1 MIDLRHNRRA
11 PDEPEAV
18 EAITALAAVL
28 TAEIDGLFS
37 RFRLSEWEA
46 DELLREILFLA
57 VLRWDQI
64 ESREVWM
71 LAWIRRA
78 CIRRA
83 CLRRSDLR
91 HRGRRPSPQ
100 P

>member
-1 MIDLRHNRRA
+1 MTDLHQIRRA
-11 PDEPEAV
+11 GEPEAV

-28 TAEIDGLFS
+28 AAEIDGLFS
-37 RFRLSEWEA
+37 RFRLSEREA
-46 DELLREILFLA
+46 AELLREILFLA

-64 ESREVWM
+64 ESREIWM
-71 LAWIRRA
+71 LACIRRA

-83 CLRRSDLR
+83 CLR

>member
-1 MIDLRHNRRA
+1 MTDLHQIRRA
-11 PDEPEAV
+11 PGEPEAV

-28 TAEIDGLFS
+28 AAEIDGLFS
-37 RFRLSEWEA
+37 RFRLSEGEA

-57 VLRWDQI
+57 LLRWDQV

-71 LAWIRRA
+71 LA

-83 CLRRSDLR
+83 CLRRSFLR